1 MIEALDH
8 LHIFSGNVSAAAQ
21 YFEDIFGA
29 RETSREHV
37 RGLLVVRVNVQG
49 LTLTLMEAA
58 AGADQMAVGKGNR
71 GLDHFCFLV
80 SDLEGT
86 VAGMKDKGATFSVQ
100 PRLAPNG
107 AKIAFVNGP
116 DGIIIELKEWT
127 RASARPLGSQR

>member
-8 LHIFSGNVSAAAQ
+8 LHIFSRNVPEAAR
-21 YFEDIFGA
+21 YFEDVFGA
-29 RETSREHV
+29 SESSREDV

-49 LTLTLMEAA
+49 VTIILMETATD
-58 AGADQMAVGKGNR
+58 DQMAVGKGIR

-80 SDLEGT
+80 TDLEAT
-86 VAGMKDKGATFSVQ
+86 VEGMKVKGATFRVE
-100 PRLAPNG
+100 PKLMPNG

-127 RASARPLGSQR
+127 

>member
-8 LHIFSGNVSAAAQ
+8 LHIFSADVSAAAQ
-21 YFEDIFGA
+21 YFADIFGA

-37 RGLLVVRVNVQG
+37 RGLLVVRVSVQG
-49 LTLTLMEAA
+49 VTLTLMEAA
-58 AGADQMAVGKGNR
+58 AGSDQMAAGRGNP

-86 VAGMKDKGATFSVQ
+86 VASMQAKGATFGVE
-100 PRLAPNG
+100 PRLMPNG

-127 RASARPLGSQR
+127 RAGVWPCGSQR

>member
-1 MIEALDH
+1 MIVALDH
-8 LHIFSGNVSAAAQ
+8 LHIFSGNVLGAAK

-37 RGLLVVRVNVQG
+37 RGLLVVRVNVRG
-49 LTLTLMEAA
+49 VTIILMETARDE
-58 AGADQMAVGKGNR
+58 DQIVVGKGRR

-80 SDLEGT
+80 KDMEAT
-86 VAGMKDKGATFSVQ
+86 VESMKGKGASFSVE

-127 RASARPLGSQR
+127 

>member
-8 LHIFSGNVSAAAQ
+8 LHIFAADVAAAAR
-21 YFEDIFGA
+21 YFADIFGA

-37 RGLLVVRVNVQG
+37 RGLLVVRVSVQG
-49 LTLTLMEAA
+49 VTLTLMEAA
-58 AGADQMAVGKGNR
+58 PGSDQMAVGKGNR

-86 VAGMKDKGATFSVQ
+86 VASMRDKGATFSVE
-100 PRLAPNG
+100 PTLVPNG

-127 RASARPLGSQR
+127 RAGVWPTGSRR